1 VRTFETPTWA
11 ANLIAAGRLR
21 PGEQV
26 LVLVDEPLAEQGSEL
41 AAAVRDAGG
50 DPTLALWAGERPFSE
65 PPPSAAAAAA
75 RADLCLFIAQE
86 PRRDEAGAR
95 LLLNDILREHGGREI
110 YSGLVDAE
118 LLQRELSKATPDLA
132 EPAARLLARLQ
143 GSKELRIRG
152 RAGTDLA
159 LRVDGRTWETD
170 ATPIEP
176 GGFNNYPNGEV
187 YIAPLEDSA
196 EGVLVVDLT
205 VPYTVDGL
213 VDEPVVLRFAG
224 GSVESIEGGRAAE
237 MLRELVDEAGPS
249 GRVIA
254 ELGLG
259 FNPTISP
266 WGHVLFDEKAAR
278 TAHVAIGNN
287 TGQYGGTNVSTIHV
301 DCVFSEPEIEADGQL
316 VELPSA

>member
-1 VRTFETPTWA
+1 MT
-11 ANLIAAGRLR
+11 AGHLR
-21 PGEQV
+21 PGERV
-26 LVLVDEPLAEQGSEL
+26 LVLIDEPLAEQGSEL

-50 DPTLALWAGERPFSE
+50 DPTLALWAGERPLSE
-65 PPPSAAAAAA
+65 PPPAAAAAAA
-75 RADLCLFIAQE
+75 RADLCIFISQE

-110 YSGLVDAE
+110 YSGQVDAE
-118 LLQRELSKATPDLA
+118 LLERELSKVTPELA
-132 EPAARLLARLQ
+132 EPATRLLAQLQ
-143 GSKELRIRG
+143 GSREIRVRG
-152 RAGTDLA
+152 RAGTDLTLA
-159 LRVDGRTWETD
+159 VAGRTWETD
-170 ATPIEP
+170 ATPIEA
-176 GGFNNYPNGEV
+176 GAFNNFPNGEV
-187 YIAPLEDSA
+187 YVSPLEDGA
-196 EGVLVVDLT
+196 KGLLVADLT

-213 VDEPVVLRFAG
+213 VDEPVTLRFSG

-254 ELGLG
+254 ELGIG

-287 TGQYGGTNVSTIHV
+287 TGQYGGTNWSSIHV

-316 VELPSA
+316 VRLPVS